1 MACGERVSKK
11 LAQTER
17 ALKKLKELGG
27 LESEL
32 DREILHEVA
41 AKRFEY
47 TYESLWKTARLFL
60 LENKGLECNS
70 PMDCFKALY
79 AVGMVGEPFSNS
91 LPSVVRMRYSIVHIY
106 DFSVAQEVYEFSKE
120 CGSACL

>member
-70 PMDCFKALY
+70 PRR
-79 AVGMVGEPFSNS
+79 PFQIAY
-91 LPSVVRMRYSIVHIY
+91 LR
-106 DFSVAQEVYEFSKE
+106 
-120 CGSACL
+120 